1 MNQARFESPF
11 EFASLLKAEI
21 EALQNF
27 LLILQSEH
35 QALTEGQIDKLTEFS
50 RLKSEQAV
58 QLSQL
63 SASHP
68 LIRDNKGSSVHDITA
83 AIREMDA
90 DGKHGLMKLWEM
102 LMDLAKQARYQN
114 QLNGAMIEAQMKY
127 NQQALAVLQEAAK
140 QSGLYGP
147 DGHAK
152 TMGTGRQLGKI

>member
-1 MNQARFESPF
+1 LNQARFVAPS

-68 LIRDNKGSSVHDITA
+68 LTRGGDEPPARDITET
-83 AIREMDA
+83 IREMDA
-90 DGKHGLMKLWEM
+90 DGKHGLMKLWEK

-127 NQQALAVLQEAAK
+127 NQQALAILQEAAK
-140 QSGLYGP
+140 QSSLYGP
-147 DGHAK
+147 DGHAQ
-152 TMGTGRQLGKI
+152 TIGAGRQLGKS

>member
-1 MNQARFESPF
+1 MNQTRIAAPSD
-11 EFASLLKAEI
+11 FAALLKAEI

-35 QALTEGQIDKLTEFS
+35 KALTEGNIDKLTEFS

-63 SASHP
+63 SAGHP
-68 LIRDNKGSSVHDITA
+68 PALSDAGPSVRDITES
-83 AIREMDA
+83 IRKMDP
-90 DGKHGLMKLWEM
+90 DGKHDLMRFWEK

-114 QLNGAMIEAQMKY
+114 QLNGAMIEAQMKH
-127 NQQALAVLQEAAK
+127 NQQALAILQEAAR
-140 QSGLYGP
+140 QSSLYGP

-152 TMGTGRQLGKI
+152 AMGTGRQLGKI